1 MSRFVIKKLD
11 RLPALEAS
19 MGANLTGATV
29 VFSMAPKS
37 PAGAAL
43 KVSAAAA
50 VVVDAGTGAVR
61 FDWGATDTDTAGNF
75 QGEFIATY
83 TATGV
88 KRSYPVASYLE
99 IQVISHLPKPA

>member
-1 MSRFVIKKLD
+1 MTPFIIKKLD
-11 RLPALEAS
+11 RSPSLEAT

-50 VVVDAGTGAVR
+50 VVVDAASGAVR
-61 FDWGATDTDTAGNF
+61 FDWGANDTDTAGNF

-83 TATGV
+83 TATGI